1 MTISMRVFRAAIAFL
16 LTTLLSVGTAAS
28 VTAAS
33 PADTTATPTAT
44 TPTATT
50 PTTVTVR
57 VLSNDAKLLQDPVG
71 GARVVIRD
79 AETGEVLAQG
89 EQTGNSGSTKKIML
103 QPHERGAAIYEAPG
117 AGVFEA
123 TIPLSEPTRVIVT
136 AEGPLDY
143 PDSMQM
149 AAASATL
156 IPGQDITGDGL
167 VLTLHGFIVEI
178 LSPENG
184 SADGEEMTVRARVR
198 MLCGCPT
205 EPGGLWDSDRYEIRA
220 ELINAS
226 GTTVSTV
233 PLTFTG
239 TTNEF
244 GATVKR
250 PGGEVETLR
259 VVVSDAERVNFGTAS
274 TSL

>member
-1 MTISMRVFRAAIAFL
+1 MMVSMRSLLFTVALTFAATAMSAP
-16 LTTLLSVGTAAS
+16 TAVAEPAAATAAS
-28 VTAAS
+28 T
-33 PADTTATPTAT
+33 ADTSAV
-44 TPTATT
+44 

-71 GARVVIRD
+71 GARVVIRH
-79 AETGEVLAQG
+79 AETKEVLAEG
-89 EQTGNSGSTKKIML
+89 KQTGNSGSTKKIML
-103 QPHERGAAIYEAPG
+103 QPHERGTSIYESPG
-117 AGVFEA
+117 AGVFQT
-123 TIPLSEPTRVIVT
+123 TIPLSEPTPVIVT

-143 PDSMQM
+143 PASMQS

-156 IPGQDITGDGL
+156 IPGKDITGDGL

-178 LSPENG
+178 LSPEARA
-184 SADGEEMTVRARVR
+184 SLGEPTISVRARVR

-205 EPGGLWDSDRYEIRA
+205 EPGGLWDADRYDIRA
-220 ELINAS
+220 ELIDGS

-250 PGGEVETLR
+250 PDAGVETIR
-259 VVVSDAERVNFGTAS
+259 VIASDAERVNFGVA
-274 TSL
+274 TSSF